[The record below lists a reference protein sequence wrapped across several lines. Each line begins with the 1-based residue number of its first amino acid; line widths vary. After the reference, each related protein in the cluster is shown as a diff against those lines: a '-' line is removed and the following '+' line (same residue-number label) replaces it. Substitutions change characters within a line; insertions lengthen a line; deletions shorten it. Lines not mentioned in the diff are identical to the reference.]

1 MMVILR
7 ILIFAVGVGMLPLG
21 LSAQS
26 SETQSGQSRGAPQAN
41 PPRMATPPI
50 QILVSGCLRRG
61 HDGGYY
67 ISDRNGIT
75 WALSSTTVDLS
86 AQVMHAV
93 TVTGK
98 PAGLAQPPPQ
108 SSQPSGNAG
117 SGGSSQHALQVLT
130 LKMLSQQLHAMSF
143 VARRIRRACDV
154 VSQPD
159 QGCRNQTA

>member
-1 MMVILR
+1 MIPLAMILR
-7 ILIFAVGVGMLPLG
+7 ILILAVGVAMLPLG

-26 SETQSGQSRGAPQAN
+26 SETQSGQTQAN
-41 PPRMATPPI
+41 PPRMASPPI

-98 PAGLAQPPPQ
+98 PAGLTQPPPQ
-108 SSQPSGNAG
+108 ASQPSGNAA

-130 LKMLSQQLHAMSF
+130 LKMLSNSCT
-143 VARRIRRACDV
+143 R
-154 VSQPD
+154 
-159 QGCRNQTA
+159 

>member
-1 MMVILR
+1 MHRIAVIVIL
-7 ILIFAVGVGMLPLG
+7 AVVAIGGQQ

-26 SETQSGQSRGAPQAN
+26 DATQSGQGQAN
-41 PPRMATPPI
+41 PPRVATPPI

-67 ISDRNGIT
+67 ISDRNGVT

-98 PAGLAQPPPQ
+98 PAGLTQPPQ
-108 SSQPSGNAG
+108 SNQTTGSE
-117 SGGSSQHALQVLT
+117 SGGSSQRGLQVLT
-130 LKMLSQQLHAMSF
+130 LKMLSNSCT
-143 VARRIRRACDV
+143 R
-154 VSQPD
+154 
-159 QGCRNQTA
+159 

>member
-1 MMVILR
+1 MILR

-26 SETQSGQSRGAPQAN
+26 SETQSGQTQSGQPQAN

-98 PAGLAQPPPQ
+98 PTGLAQPPPQ
-108 SSQPSGNAG
+108 SNQPSGNAAG
-117 SGGSSQHALQVLT
+117 GGGSQHGLQVLT
-130 LKMLSQQLHAMSF
+130 LKMLTNSCT
-143 VARRIRRACDV
+143 R
-154 VSQPD
+154 
-159 QGCRNQTA
+159 

>member
-1 MMVILR
+1 MIHRAMFLSIVIVAMGFG
-7 ILIFAVGVGMLPLG
+7 ILPAG

-26 SETQSGQSRGAPQAN
+26 SETQSGQTQAN

-75 WALSSTTVDLS
+75 WALSSTAVDLS

-98 PAGLAQPPPQ
+98 PAGLTQPPPQ
-108 SSQPSGNAG
+108 SSQPSGNAA
-117 SGGSSQHALQVLT
+117 SSPHGLQVLT
-130 LKMLSQQLHAMSF
+130 LKILSNSCT
-143 VARRIRRACDV
+143 R
-154 VSQPD
+154 
-159 QGCRNQTA
+159 